1 MTWEPETGAGVR
13 VLLVDDDSFHREAL
27 REVLESL
34 EFKVV
39 GEAADGM
46 EAISQ
51 AEATNPQV
59 VLMDLRMPVLG
70 GIEST
75 QQIRQKLPEVQVIIL
90 TAFDDFGLRVAA
102 EEVGAYCYLPK
113 GSSAQLISHSILL
126 ARASTAS

>member
-1 MTWEPETGAGVR
+1 MKWEPESGAGVR
-13 VLLVDDDSFHREAL
+13 VLLVDDDAYHREAL

-34 EFKVV
+34 EFSVV
-39 GEAADGM
+39 GEAADGA
-46 EAISQ
+46 EAIEQ
-51 AEATNPQV
+51 AEQTNPHV

-75 QQIRQKLPEVQVIIL
+75 QAIRQRQPSVQVIIL

-113 GSSAQLISHSILL
+113 GSSAELISHSILK
-126 ARASTAS
+126 ARDYTVA